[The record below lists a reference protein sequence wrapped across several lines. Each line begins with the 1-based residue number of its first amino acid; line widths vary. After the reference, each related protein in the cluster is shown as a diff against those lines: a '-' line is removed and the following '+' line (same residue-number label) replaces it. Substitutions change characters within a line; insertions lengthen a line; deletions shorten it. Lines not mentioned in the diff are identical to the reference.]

1 MKLEDGGILRGFD
14 SGVRQAPEQ
23 WLVFAAPVFHIEWL
37 GAVRARKR
45 VADVAVMGWSWV
57 PGK

>member
-23 WLVFAAPVFHIEWL
+23 WLVFAAPYSTSNGSVL
-37 GAVRARKR
+37 SAQGSALLT
-45 VADVAVMGWSWV
+45 
-57 PGK
+57 